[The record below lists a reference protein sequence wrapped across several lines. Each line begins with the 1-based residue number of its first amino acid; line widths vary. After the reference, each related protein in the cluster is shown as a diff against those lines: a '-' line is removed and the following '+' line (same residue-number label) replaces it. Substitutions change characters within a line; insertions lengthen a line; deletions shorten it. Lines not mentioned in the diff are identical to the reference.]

1 MIVAAKN
8 EALQKVKAGN
18 MTLACNGPVLKE
30 AVFVDMGGFG
40 DKSLGSLPR
49 TKDNNFGSSVDSAS
63 TFVSDHLHCISCN
76 HVSKIPGHQ
85 Q

>member
-8 EALQKVKAGN
+8 EALQKVKAGK

-30 AVFVDMGGFG
+30 AVFVDMGSFG

-49 TKDNNFGSSVDSAS
+49 TKDN
-63 TFVSDHLHCISCN
+63 
-76 HVSKIPGHQ
+76 
-85 Q
+85 